1 MCQSHNADAKQCKIT
16 YLRPPSDG
24 LRSSLYCRLFL
35 QWGFEQSGC
44 QQLCL
49 GRRTHGGRQDYHA
62 TYLALSFPSAVNH
75 LVRGMGAV
83 ASIRGVGRQCL
94 VRGTLWRCQNS
105 DAKECTKTYLRPTC
119 RLFLRWGFEGNGC
132 QQSSLGRRHTH
143 GMPRSPCI
151 MQHTWFFLI
160 FWLSNSLALA
170 LACETERWIGSKR
183 KMRTHEP
190 AEKDLQGM
198 CLCVIR

>member
-1 MCQSHNADAKQCKIT
+1 MEALQTICEVGPSVLGEETVCQSHNADAKQCKIT

-35 QWGFEQSGC
+35 QWGFEQSGY

-105 DAKECTKTYLRPTC
+105 DAKRTHKNIPPADVPPVSEV
-119 RLFLRWGFEGNGC
+119 WGFEGNGC
-132 QQSSLGRRHTH
+132 QQSSLGRRDTQ
-143 GMPRSPCI
+143 GMPRLY
-151 MQHTWFFLI
+151 H
-160 FWLSNSLALA
+160 A
-170 LACETERWIGSKR
+170 
-183 KMRTHEP
+183 
-190 AEKDLQGM
+190 
-198 CLCVIR
+198 